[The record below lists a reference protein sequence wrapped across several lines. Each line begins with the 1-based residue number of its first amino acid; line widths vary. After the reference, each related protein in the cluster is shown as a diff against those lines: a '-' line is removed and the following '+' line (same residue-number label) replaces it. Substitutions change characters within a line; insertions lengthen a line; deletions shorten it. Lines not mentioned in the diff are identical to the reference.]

1 MHGGIFGSKRRTV
14 RRLAACKVPHRA
26 MYPKVH
32 SNGFEKK
39 NYKTQY
45 GDEKGRRIVSGGN
58 GPAHNKS
65 EMTM

>member
-39 NYKTQY
+39 K
-45 GDEKGRRIVSGGN
+45 VSGFLEN
-58 GPAHNKS
+58 MKPAWIYFRVWAKL
-65 EMTM
+65 EYFVLTPR